1 MPMTPEG
8 FDRIQLLEDRLQL
21 LRSELAETTEDTLE
35 WSILKLKTEIIENRL
50 KLDTVEKTIDQLKWR
65 RRPRRDWIGIVPTS

>member
-8 FDRIQLLEDRLQL
+8 FDRIQLLENRLQL

-35 WSILKLKTEIIENRL
+35 WSILKLKTEIIENEL
-50 KLDTVEKTIDQLKWR
+50 KLDTVNKKIKRLKGR
-65 RRPRRDWIGIVPTS
+65 RLLGYAAIAIAFTS

>member
-8 FDRIQLLEDRLQL
+8 FNRIELLEDRLEL

-50 KLDTVEKTIDQLKWR
+50 KLDAVDDNIMRLNWQR
-65 RRPRRDWIGIVPTS
+65 RLRGGIGIVFTS